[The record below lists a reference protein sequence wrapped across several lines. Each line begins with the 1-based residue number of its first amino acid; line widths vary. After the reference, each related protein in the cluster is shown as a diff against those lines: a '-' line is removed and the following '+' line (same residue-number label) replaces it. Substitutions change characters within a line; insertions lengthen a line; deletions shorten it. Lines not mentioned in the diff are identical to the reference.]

1 MLLIS
6 AIKGKICLPFL
17 FILNY
22 NFTYLT
28 IYKISKAFDKKA
40 FVETVLNNGSLPM
53 EGIVPFNFTTG
64 TDEKDFGKVNG
75 NFGGEFNYKWVKVIS

>member
-1 MLLIS
+1 M
-6 AIKGKICLPFL
+6 
-17 FILNY
+17 
-22 NFTYLT
+22 
-28 IYKISKAFDKKA
+28 
-40 FVETVLNNGSLPM
+40 ETVLNNGSLPM